1 MGDLDPTR
9 NRQVSLENA
18 YSRQGRVWSGMPGH
32 VLSPKNWS
40 FACISLTS
48 NTHASIGP
56 LESSTQT
63 VSQSIQPFLHSSWQ
77 SVPMLYNELLFP
89 LKIATSHG
97 GIWTSYN
104 THDFVGPSEPTTQMT
119 SLLFPSFL
127 HRRPQSVPIL
137 YFSPLKLPLPIGAQ
151 ETTYFMEVDMSR

>member
-32 VLSPKNWS
+32 VLSPKNCS
-40 FACISLTS
+40 IACISLTS
-48 NTHASIGP
+48 NTRFHRPTRILNPNGISIDSAVFAQLMAKCP
-56 LESSTQT
+56 YA
-63 VSQSIQPFLHSSWQ
+63 
-77 SVPMLYNELLFP
+77 YNELPFP
-89 LKIATSHG
+89 LKIAASHG
-97 GIWTSYN
+97 GIWTPYN
-104 THDFVGPSEPTTQMT
+104 MHDFLGPSEPTTQMT
-119 SLLFPSFL
+119 SLLFYSFL